1 MDSYDVI
8 KKKLHQKKMNLMK
21 EIIQN
26 SDKDE
31 KSMKLERK
39 SLKKISILKAEIIKG
54 IEENNLLKE
63 KAQKYANIVKQRF
76 YKENKS

>member
-8 KKKLHQKKMNLMK
+8 KKKLHKKKMNLMK